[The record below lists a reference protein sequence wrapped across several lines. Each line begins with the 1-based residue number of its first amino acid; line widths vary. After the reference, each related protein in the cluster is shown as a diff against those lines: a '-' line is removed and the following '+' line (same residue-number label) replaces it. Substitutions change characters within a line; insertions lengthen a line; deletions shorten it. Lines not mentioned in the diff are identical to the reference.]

1 VSEIWIQR
9 LSGCN
14 LNYSSV
20 ERERERERE
29 REGESAARERVLPV

>member
-1 VSEIWIQR
+1 MDPAALWLQPQLFVS
-9 LSGCN
+9 G
-14 LNYSSV
+14 